1 MYPYLNRLPA
11 YGRTYKS
18 HKEIEADWNAD
29 KDFID
34 EGSDTYVNKQDVAS
48 LLIEGVTEVRVHAW
62 TPAQV
67 LLIHTISV
75 GPTFNM
81 EQCDA

>member
-1 MYPYLNRLPA
+1 MRHLNLLPA

-34 EGSDTYVNKQDVAS
+34 EGSDTYVNKQDVAD
-48 LLIEGVTEVRVHAW
+48 LLIDGVTELRVNAW
-62 TPAQV
+62 TPSQV
-67 LLIHTISV
+67 LLVHTISI
-75 GPTFNM
+75 GPTSN
-81 EQCDA
+81 QKKCDA